1 MNKPHTIR
9 VLLVDNHPVVLD
21 GLRAILQT
29 YAHLNV
35 VGIAADAQAGLDLA
49 AGLHPDVILLDINMP
64 RISGIDA
71 IGLFKN
77 ALPACG
83 IIMLSMH
90 HDKEYISSS
99 VLRGASGYILK
110 DVSTDEIAAA
120 IEAAAKGGTYFSSGV
135 ADAILEAARI
145 DESELLTTRER
156 DVLRELVA
164 GKNNRE
170 IADALGITIA
180 TAETHRKHL
189 KKKLALKS
197 TAELVRY
204 ALDRGIG
211 VLAP

>member
-1 MNKPHTIR
+1 MTKSGPIN

-29 YAHLNV
+29 YVHLNV
-35 VGIAADAQAGLDLA
+35 AGTAADAQAGLEMA
-49 AGLHPDVILLDINMP
+49 AALHPDVVLLDINMP
-64 RISGIDA
+64 KINGIEAIS
-71 IGLFKN
+71 LFKS

-83 IIMLSMH
+83 VIMLSMH
-90 HDKEYISSS
+90 DDKEYISSS

-120 IEAAAKGGTYFSSGV
+120 IEAVAKGGTYFSSGV
-135 ADAILEAARI
+135 ADAILETARV
-145 DESELLTTRER
+145 DEAEPLTTRER
-156 DVLRELVA
+156 DVLRELVG

-170 IADALGITIA
+170 IADVLGITLA

-189 KKKLALKS
+189 KKKLGLKS

-211 VLAP
+211 VLRL

>member
-1 MNKPHTIR
+1 MIKTAAVR

-29 YAHLNV
+29 YAHLDV
-35 VGIAADAQAGLDLA
+35 VGVAADATTGLEMATALR
-49 AGLHPDVILLDINMP
+49 PDVILLDINMP
-64 RISGIDA
+64 KLSGIDA
-71 IGLFKN
+71 IGLFKS

-90 HDKEYISSS
+90 DNKEYISSS

-110 DVSTDEIAAA
+110 EVSTDEIAAA
-120 IEAAAKGGTYFSSGV
+120 IEAVAKGGTYFSSGV
-135 ADAILEAARI
+135 TDAILETAYANQT
-145 DESELLTTRER
+145 ELLTARER

-164 GKNNRE
+164 GKNNRD
-170 IADALGITIA
+170 IANALGITTA
-180 TAETHRKHL
+180 TVETHRKHL
-189 KKKLALKS
+189 KKKLALGS

-211 VLAP
+211 TSRP